1 MDYLPA
7 LPLTLTPLMAFG
19 LILVIGALGGFLAH
33 RIRWLPSITGFM
45 LVGFVCGP
53 SGLGLLNHEVMA
65 GTKIFVDVALVM
77 ILYRLGLSLDLNAIS
92 TSPRLIF
99 TALLESVL
107 TFLCVIAV
115 LVPADVPVA
124 VAALVAAVVISSS
137 PAVLLH
143 VAHEVGARGP
153 VTEEAK
159 SLVALNNLIAFVTF
173 SVALS
178 SLHLASGSDLA
189 TMILQPVYQL
199 SGSLLLGVALGH
211 LLHFLAI
218 RTGAAQQYRLALV
231 IGTLI
236 LSAALARELNLS
248 GLFTALVIGVLI
260 RTVERDDPISSLEF
274 GQPFELF
281 FILLFVYAGA
291 SLHLHELIAFLPAV
305 CALVI
310 ARASA
315 KLAGPLVV
323 GRILG
328 NPPRASLASGML
340 LLPMAALAI
349 GLTYTSSNL
358 FPAHATMISAIV
370 LGAVTMFETMGPP
383 IAAFAFR
390 YAGEAGKSETRTGV
404 ASDSAPRTEC

>member
-1 MDYLPA
+1 MNYLPT
-7 LPLTLTPLMAFG
+7 LPFSFSPLMGFG
-19 LILVIGALGGFLAH
+19 LILVIGALGGFFAH

-45 LVGFVCGP
+45 LVGFACGP
-53 SGLGLLNHEVMA
+53 SGFGLLGHEVMA
-65 GTKIFVDVALVM
+65 GTRIFVDVALVM
-77 ILYRLGLSLDLNAIS
+77 ILYRLGLSLDLNIIW

-99 TALLESVL
+99 IALLESAL
-107 TFLCVIAV
+107 TFLCVTAV
-115 LVPADVPVA
+115 LVIADIPLA

-159 SLVALNNLIAFVTF
+159 TLVALNNLIAFVVF

-178 SLHLASGSDLA
+178 SLHLVSGATLA

-199 SGSLLLGVALGH
+199 SGSLLLGVALGY

-218 RTGAAQQYRLALV
+218 RTAVAQQYRLALV
-231 IGTLI
+231 IGVLI
-236 LSAALARELNLS
+236 LSAALARELLVS
-248 GLFTALVIGVLI
+248 GLFTALVIGVYI

-291 SLHLHELIAFLPAV
+291 SLHLHELVAFLPAV

-310 ARASA
+310 ARSCA
-315 KLAGPLVV
+315 KLAGPLAV
-323 GRILG
+323 GYVRRE
-328 NPPRASLASGML
+328 PPAGGLASGML
-340 LLPMAALAI
+340 LLPMAGLAI
-349 GLTYTSSNL
+349 GLTHTSSHL
-358 FPAHATMISAIV
+358 FPAHGAMISAIV
-370 LGAVTMFETMGPP
+370 LGAVTVFETIGPP

-390 YAGEAGKSETRTGV
+390 FAGEAAAAERSAGNTPDTG
-404 ASDSAPRTEC
+404 A